1 VSILDTGSP
10 ERIPPVFFGLPRVLL
25 FALRLSAEHPFGTTN
40 IVATIIAAKMGI
52 LDGGR
57 FIVDCF

>member
-1 VSILDTGSP
+1 
-10 ERIPPVFFGLPRVLL
+10 LPRVLL